1 MDEQHS
7 HTKLK
12 RSMTA
17 GQMEMIS
24 LGGAIGVGLFM
35 GSQSTIKWTG
45 PSVMLAYALVGLVL
59 YIVMRALGEMI
70 YINPGTGSFADYA
83 TEYVHP
89 LAGYIAKWAN
99 VFEYIVVG
107 MSEVIA
113 STEYLQYWW
122 PKAPT
127 WIAGIVIII
136 LLVLANLASAKAYGT
151 LEFWFAMI
159 KVVTIIFMI
168 ILGLLIIFFGVGN
181 HGHPVGLS
189 NLWSHGGFF
198 TGGVKGFFFSM
209 SIIVG
214 SYEGIELLGISAGEV
229 ANPQQAII
237 KSVKS
242 VLFRILIFYIGAIF
256 VIVTIYPWNKL
267 GSIGSPFVQTFA
279 KLGIT
284 AAASII
290 NFVVLTAALS
300 GANSGIYSSSRMLW
314 KLAKEGDA
322 PKVFAHLSKRI
333 VPNAAILGISGG
345 ILIGFILDMVAT
357 KINKSTSNM
366 FVVVFSS
373 SVLPG
378 MIPWFVILL
387 AEMRFRKNN
396 PDLMKDHPF
405 KLPLYPF
412 SNYFAFAMLIVIVIF
427 MFINPDTRVSV
438 IVGAVVLL
446 VAMAVYIHRW
456 GLSNTPHSAELTAEV
471 AKENKKNQP
480 HQK

>member
-1 MDEQHS
+1 MKRKVKAS
-7 HTKLK
+7 PALR

-35 GSQSTIKWTG
+35 GSTSTIKWTG
-45 PSVMLAYALVGLVL
+45 PSVLLAYMFVGLIL

-89 LAGYIAKWAN
+89 LAGYLAKWAN

-107 MSEVIA
+107 MSEVVA
-113 STEYLQYWW
+113 ATQYLEYWW
-122 PKAPT
+122 PHINT
-127 WIAGIVIII
+127 FTVGVIII
-136 LLVLANLASAKAYGT
+136 VFLLAANLASAKAYGS

-159 KVVTIIFMI
+159 KIITIIMMI
-168 ILGLLIIFFGVGN
+168 ILGLLVIFFGFGN
-181 HGHPVGLS
+181 GGHPTGFS
-189 NLWSHGGFF
+189 NLWAHGGFF
-198 TGGVKGFFFSM
+198 TGGFKGFFFSM

-214 SYEGIELLGISAGEV
+214 SYEGIELLGITAGEV
-229 ANPQQAII
+229 ANPQKAIV

-242 VLFRILIFYIGAIF
+242 VLLRILIFYVGAIF

-267 GSIGSPFVQTFA
+267 SSIGSPFVSTFA
-279 KLGIT
+279 KVGIT
-284 AAASII
+284 SAASVI

-300 GANSGIYSSSRMLW
+300 SANSGIYSSSRMLF
-314 KLAKEGDA
+314 KLAHEKDA
-322 PKVFAHLSKRI
+322 PKVFGRLSKRV
-333 VPNAAILGISGG
+333 VPDAAILGISGG
-345 ILIGFILDMVAT
+345 ILIGFLLDIVFSAQ
-357 KINKSTSNM
+357 NKSASNL

-387 AEMRFRKNN
+387 AELRFRKNN
-396 PDLMKDHPF
+396 AIVMKDHPF

-412 SNYFAFAMLIVIVIF
+412 SNYFAMIVLVVIVGF
-427 MFINPDTRVSV
+427 MFVNPDTRISV
-438 IVGAVVLL
+438 IVGAGVMILATVFYVVR
-446 VAMAVYIHRW
+446 HRH
-456 GLSNTPHSAELTAEV
+456 GRLD
-471 AKENKKNQP
+471 
-480 HQK
+480 

>member
-1 MDEQHS
+1 MKNS
-7 HTKLK
+7 APKLR

-35 GSQSTIKWTG
+35 GATSTIKWTG
-45 PSVMLAYALVGLVL
+45 PSVLLAYAFVGLIL

-107 MSEVIA
+107 MSEVVA
-113 STEYLQYWW
+113 ATEYLKYWW
-122 PKAPT
+122 PHMHT
-127 WIAGIVIII
+127 WIAGIVIIVF
-136 LLVLANLASAKAYGT
+136 LVLANLASA
-151 LEFWFAMI
+151 MI
-159 KVVTIIFMI
+159 KVITIIFMI
-168 ILGLLIIFFGVGN
+168 ILGFLVIFFGFGN
-181 HGHPVGLS
+181 GGKPTGFS

-198 TGGVKGFFFSM
+198 TGGVSGFFFSM

-229 ANPQQAII
+229 ANPQKAIV

-267 GSIGSPFVQTFA
+267 RSVGSPFVSTFA
-279 KLGIT
+279 KVGIT

-300 GANSGIYSSSRMLW
+300 GANSGIYSSSRMLF
-314 KLAKEGDA
+314 KLAHEGDA
-322 PKVFAHLSKRI
+322 PSVFGRLSKRV
-333 VPNAAILGISGG
+333 VPDAAILGISGG
-345 ILIGFILDMVAT
+345 ILIGFIIDIIAS
-357 KINKSTSNM
+357 IYSKSTADM
-366 FVVVFSS
+366 FVIVFSS

-387 AEMRFRKNN
+387 AELRFRHNN
-396 PDLMKDHPF
+396 PDLMTDHPF

-412 SNYFAFAMLIVIVIF
+412 SNYFAFIMLIVIVIF

-438 IVGAVVLL
+438 IVGAVVLIL
-446 VAMAVYIHRW
+446 AVLIYLLRH
-456 GLSNTPHSAELTAEV
+456 GLSREKA
-471 AKENKKNQP
+471 
-480 HQK
+480 

>member
-1 MDEQHS
+1 MKKSAPE
-7 HTKLK
+7 LN

-35 GSQSTIKWTG
+35 GSTSTIKWTG
-45 PSVMLAYALVGLVL
+45 PSVILAYAFVGLIL

-89 LAGYIAKWAN
+89 LAGYLAMWAN

-107 MSEVIA
+107 MSEVVA
-113 STEYLQYWW
+113 ATEYLKYWW
-122 PKAPT
+122 PN
-127 WIAGIVIII
+127 INMGLAGVIII
-136 LLVLANLASAKAYGT
+136 IFLVLANLASAKAYGS

-159 KVVTIIFMI
+159 KVITIIFMI
-168 ILGLLIIFFGVGN
+168 LLGFMIIFFGFGN
-181 HGHPVGLS
+181 GGHPTGFN

-198 TGGVKGFFFSM
+198 AGGWTGFFFSM

-229 ANPQQAII
+229 ANPQKAIV

-242 VLFRILIFYIGAIF
+242 VLFRILIFYVGAIF
-256 VIVTIYPWNKL
+256 VIVTIYPWNDL
-267 GSIGSPFVQTFA
+267 SSVGSPFVSTFA
-279 KLGIT
+279 KVGIT

-300 GANSGIYSSSRMLW
+300 GANSGIYSSSRMLF
-314 KLAKEGDA
+314 KLSHEGNA
-322 PKVFAHLSKRI
+322 PKFFGRLSKRV
-333 VPNAAILGISGG
+333 VPDAAIMGISGG
-345 ILIGFILDMVAT
+345 ILIGFVLNMVAA
-357 KINKSTSNM
+357 NYNHSTADL

-387 AEMRFRKNN
+387 AELRFRHNN
-396 PDLMKDHPF
+396 RDLMVNHPF

-427 MFINPDTRVSV
+427 MFINPDTRISV
-438 IVGAVVLL
+438 IAGAAVLIVAAL
-446 VAMAVYIHRW
+446 VYLFRY
-456 GLSNTPHSAELTAEV
+456 GF
-471 AKENKKNQP
+471 KKNP
-480 HQK
+480 SK